1 MTTKNICD
9 IVSLFTMILCD
20 PIPEGINIRDYVAR
34 FYQLNLNDATLV
46 EKHINHCVDTIECK
60 FGITSAN

>member
-9 IVSLFTMILCD
+9 IVSLVTMILCD
-20 PIPEGINIRDYVAR
+20 PIPEGIDIKDYVAR
-34 FYQLNLNDATLV
+34 FYQLSPDDVTAV
-46 EKHINHCVDTIECK
+46 AEHINHCIDTIECK